1 MIKKK
6 IYYYDTDAQG
16 IVNNGSY
23 LDYMEEARTEY
34 IDEQCGVNLQKL
46 QDEQGI
52 LFVVYKHE
60 IDYKYP
66 ARFGETLNIET
77 WISDLSDIKIE
88 VEYKFTN
95 QEGKLT
101 TKAKTVLVCVNKEGS
116 PIMIPSE
123 VKDKLS
129 KQL

>member
-34 IDEQCGVNLQKL
+34 IEKECEINFQKL
-46 QDEQGI
+46 QYEQNV

-60 IDYKYP
+60 IEYKYP
-66 ARFGETLNIET
+66 ARFGETLNIECS
-77 WISDLSDIKIE
+77 ILDISDIKIE

-95 QEGKLT
+95 QEDKLT

-116 PIMIPSE
+116 PIMIPGD

-129 KQL
+129 KQI

>member
-34 IDEQCGVNLQKL
+34 IEKECEINFQKL
-46 QDEQGI
+46 QYEQNV

-60 IDYKYP
+60 IEYKYP
-66 ARFGETLNIET
+66 ARFGETLNIE
-77 WISDLSDIKIE
+77 
-88 VEYKFTN
+88 
-95 QEGKLT
+95 
-101 TKAKTVLVCVNKEGS
+101 VN
-116 PIMIPSE
+116 
-123 VKDKLS
+123 
-129 KQL
+129 